1 MAGAAA
7 EYATFVRMVGVGTA
21 TLAKDAAGAAVGASA
36 AAADAAVARM
46 CVGAARSITAAGAQ
60 PTTAING
67 TGTTASNGTGTA
79 INGTGTAS
87 NGTGTI
93 ACDSTYTKGGTAN
106 SRTESGR
113 RPHSAGP
120 TGIVATRGSFCN
132 FG

>member
-7 EYATFVRMVGVGTA
+7 AEVAFARTGVGTS
-21 TLAKDAAGAAVGASA
+21 TLATDVAEAAVGAAVGPV

-46 CVGAARSITAAGAQ
+46 CVGAARSSTAAGAQ

-79 INGTGTAS
+79 S

-93 ACDSTYTKGGTAN
+93 GCDSTYTKGGTAN